1 VPSLFTIYWAN
12 PARDPATFSAEGWT
26 REGEEYVFD
35 CSLTPGMPDRF
46 SFPCSRVRLIT
57 PDAPETS

>member
-1 VPSLFTIYWAN
+1 VPSPFTIYWAN
-12 PARDPATFSAEGWT
+12 PARDPGTISAEGWA

-46 SFPCSRVRLIT
+46 TFPCSTIRLIT
-57 PDAPETS
+57 PSPPKPS